1 MTAVRSEAGQSYVW
15 TIDKGKLARRI
26 VITGRRD
33 ETNARVEIRTTLP
46 NGTPVLA
53 ARFDNLKDGA
63 PALVKA
69 TSSSQNAMRGKAA
82 GAG

>member
-1 MTAVRSEAGQSYVW
+1 VW
-15 TIDKGKLARRI
+15 TIDHGKLARRV

-33 ETNARVEIRTTLP
+33 ETNARVEIRTALP